1 MPDSVSELQRRQ
13 SLGMLTASSVLQT
26 ARPDPASSASA
37 PWTSSAHLA
46 FIYVALYLLALAQ
59 GFHRPCAEALGA
71 DQFTPSDGN
80 PSPRESRS
88 SYFNWFHFFIS
99 WGYATSTTVL
109 SYLEDNAGWAVGFGT
124 CWATMVLCLAVFLL
138 GARTYR
144 TEQPVDGSPLVATM
158 SAWAARFFRRKD
170 AASTEQ

>member
-1 MPDSVSELQRRQ
+1 
-13 SLGMLTASSVLQT
+13 MLTASSVLQT

-144 TEQPVDGSPLVATM
+144 STEQPVDEGSPLVATM
-158 SAWAARFFRRKD
+158 SSWAARVFRRKD
-170 AASTEQ
+170 TTTTER

>member
-1 MPDSVSELQRRQ
+1 MSDSVSDLQRRQ

-26 ARPDPASSASA
+26 ARPHPATSAAA
-37 PWTSSAHLA
+37 PSTSPAHLA

-71 DQFTPSDGN
+71 DQFTASA
-80 PSPRESRS
+80 SRS
-88 SYFNWFHFFIS
+88 SFFNWFHLFIS
-99 WGYATSTTVL
+99 FGYATSTTVL

-144 TEQPVDGSPLVATM
+144 TEQPVGDGSPLVATM
-158 SAWAARFFRRKD
+158 SAWAARVFRRKD
-170 AASTEQ
+170 ATSTEL